1 MKQVQFTITAEE
13 VRSLSE
19 KELSDKQVQDILD
32 TVENDQVLWDKIQES
47 IKTAIKT
54 IAKEKA
60 K

>member
-19 KELSDKQVQDILD
+19 KELSDRQVQDILD
-32 TVENDQVLWDKIQES
+32 TIENDQVLWEKIQES
-47 IKTAIKT
+47 IRVATEISS
-54 IAKEKA
+54 KEKA